1 MKDAKDRVTQELPV
15 VGKRRPGRQRTS
27 PLTPK
32 EQNAAAQNARRAR
45 MVEAGFAWRGFWLD
59 QSALA
64 ALVDLKRAL
73 GADSLD
79 EALQRL
85 LAAAGDPRVRVVLD
99 PNLQSGDQQSLPL

>member
-45 MVEAGFAWRGFWLD
+45 MIEAGFAWRGFWLD
-59 QSALA
+59 QRALA
-64 ALVDLKRAL
+64 GLVELKVAL

-79 EALQRL
+79 DALQRL
-85 LAAAGDPRVRVVLD
+85 LAVSGDPRLRAVLD
-99 PNLQSGDQQSLPL
+99 PQQPSVEQRSTPL